1 VAALIVNVLA
11 WLCVAALA
19 GWLLWDF
26 TKTNRRYSED
36 YLTASSEGVDEF
48 AEVEQALF
56 RSEHDGG

>member
-11 WLCVAALA
+11 WLCVAVLA

-48 AEVEQALF
+48 AEVEQALL